1 MDALIQQFLE
11 LLEKHVI
18 TLGDEPV
25 KVSQIV
31 LLVGILAVALI
42 LAGFLRQWFRRLF
55 IRFRISENLA
65 NRLLA
70 FLFLIVL
77 IFGIGWAFRIAEIST
92 GFLGELVN
100 YPLRDLFQPT
110 QKPQEIVET
119 GPGQEETPT
128 ETDAGRQE
136 STIGDDNQLTLARL
150 FYAFVIVFGMFI
162 LSKYVQ
168 WVLRQQVLQAFQI
181 AQHTQFI
188 LLRVIHFILIIIGIL
203 ISLSTIGVN
212 FTSLAIVFGGLSIGI
227 GFGLQNIAS
236 NLIAGFILIFERP
249 IKIGDLVEVM
259 ELDTFGRVSSIN
271 LRSTIITALDEKEII
286 VPNSQL
292 ITESVHNLTH
302 ANNFFR
308 LCIQVG
314 VSYSSDVEVVKKVLL
329 ETAHD
334 HPEVIKEPTSEMPN
348 VTAPFIRF
356 TDFGESS
363 LNFELLA
370 WIPDSTH
377 RFDVASDLHFMIW
390 RKFKEYNIT
399 IPFPQRDVHFYPKA

>member
-1 MDALIQQFLE
+1 MDEFRQQIDN
-11 LLEKHVI
+11 LLGNSLTIFGEEI
-18 TLGDEPV
+18 TV
-25 KVSQIV
+25 QKFI
-31 LLVGILAVALI
+31 IFILI
-42 LAGFLRQWFRRLF
+42 LAAVLIGAGFLHRWCRRLF
-55 IRFRISENLA
+55 NRLRIPQNLQ

-70 FLFLIVL
+70 LLFLIIMIVGTGL
-77 IFGIGWAFRIAEIST
+77 AFKISEIDT
-92 GFLGELVN
+92 GFLGDLVH
-100 YPLRDLFQPT
+100 YPLSKLFQPT
-110 QKPQEIVET
+110 KKPVET
-119 GPGQEETPT
+119 PSTEGEAPT
-128 ETDAGRQE
+128 ETLED
-136 STIGDDNQLTLARL
+136 GDGLTLSRL
-150 FYAFVIVFGMFI
+150 FYAFVIVFGVFVF
-162 LSKYVQ
+162 SKYLQ
-168 WVLRQQVLQAFQI
+168 WVIRRQVLQAFEI
-181 AQHTQFI
+181 ERHTQFI
-188 LLRVIHFILIIIGIL
+188 LLRFIHFTLIIIGVL
-203 ISLSTIGVN
+203 IALSAVGVS
-212 FTSLAIVFGGLSIGI
+212 FTSLAIIFGGLSIGI

-236 NLIAGFILIFERP
+236 NLIAGFILLFERP
-249 IKIGDLVEVM
+249 IKIGDLIEVM

-302 ANNFFR
+302 ANDLFR

-329 ETAHD
+329 ETAHE
-334 HPEVIKEPTSEMPN
+334 HPEVIKEPSPELPN

-390 RKFKEYNIT
+390 HKFKEYNIT
-399 IPFPQRDVHFYPKA
+399 IPFPQRDVHLYSKE

>member
-1 MDALIQQFLE
+1 MDEFRQQIDN
-11 LLEKHVI
+11 LLGNSLTIFGEEI
-18 TLGDEPV
+18 TV
-25 KVSQIV
+25 QKFI
-31 LLVGILAVALI
+31 IFILI
-42 LAGFLRQWFRRLF
+42 LAAVLIGAGFLHRWCRRLF
-55 IRFRISENLA
+55 NRLRIPQNLQ

-70 FLFLIVL
+70 LLFLIIMIVGTGL
-77 IFGIGWAFRIAEIST
+77 AFKISEIDT
-92 GFLGELVN
+92 GFLGDLVH
-100 YPLRDLFQPT
+100 YPLSKLFQPAK
-110 QKPQEIVET
+110 KPVET
-119 GPGQEETPT
+119 PSTEGDTPT
-128 ETDAGRQE
+128 D
-136 STIGDDNQLTLARL
+136 STEGKVPTEILEDGDGLTLARL
-150 FYAFVIVFGMFI
+150 FYAFVIVFGVFVF
-162 LSKYVQ
+162 SKYLQ
-168 WVLRQQVLQAFQI
+168 WVIRRQVLQAFEI
-181 AQHTQFI
+181 ERHTQFI
-188 LLRVIHFILIIIGIL
+188 LLRFIHFTLIIIGVL
-203 ISLSTIGVN
+203 IALSAVGVS
-212 FTSLAIVFGGLSIGI
+212 FTSLAIIFGGLSIGI

-236 NLIAGFILIFERP
+236 NLIAGFILLFERP

-302 ANNFFR
+302 ANDLFR

-314 VSYSSDVEVVKKVLL
+314 VSYSSDVEVVKKALL
-329 ETAHD
+329 ETAHE
-334 HPEVIKEPTSEMPN
+334 HPEVIQEPSPEMPN

-390 RKFKEYNIT
+390 HKFKEYNIT
-399 IPFPQRDVHFYPKA
+399 IPFPQRDVHLYSKE